1 MNRYIWIVIG
11 MLFSAGL
18 CGCDDNNEKMYSGD
32 STLYLNLSATELD
45 SIVCSFAGT
54 AENRLVVNLPVGITG
69 YASPTDR
76 TFGLRVIEENTTAV
90 AGKHYEALPDEF
102 VLEQGAYGVNIPV
115 AVLYSPD
122 LDKSTVR
129 LALELVAGEGF
140 SAGIP
145 YRQRVT
151 ICISNLLPDV
161 TYWAEIYG
169 TYFGEYSKVKHR
181 YMLSELK
188 LEKLEDSIDF
198 YFSMD
203 EKLWAAYGLHMNN
216 FFAEHEIKDEY
227 GKLIEPWIK

>member
-1 MNRYIWIVIG
+1 
-11 MLFSAGL
+11 MLFAACL
-18 CGCDDNNEKMYSGD
+18 CGCDNNNEKMYSGD
-32 STLYLNLSATELD
+32 NTLYLNLSVTELD

-54 AENRLVVNLPVGITG
+54 SENRLVVNIPVEITG
-69 YASPTDR
+69 YASALDR
-76 TFGLRVIEENTTAV
+76 TFGLRVIAENTTAV

-102 VLEQGAYGVNIPV
+102 VLKEGTFSVNIPV

-140 SAGIP
+140 STGIP

-151 ICISNLLPDV
+151 ICISNQLPDV
-161 TYWAEIYG
+161 VLWAALYRP
-169 TYFGEYSKVKHR
+169 YFGEYSKVKHR

-198 YFSMD
+198 YYSMD
-203 EKLWAAYGLHMNN
+203 LKLWAAYGLHMNN
-216 FFAEHEIKDEY
+216 FFAEHEINDEY
-227 GKLIEPWIK
+227 GNLIEPWIK